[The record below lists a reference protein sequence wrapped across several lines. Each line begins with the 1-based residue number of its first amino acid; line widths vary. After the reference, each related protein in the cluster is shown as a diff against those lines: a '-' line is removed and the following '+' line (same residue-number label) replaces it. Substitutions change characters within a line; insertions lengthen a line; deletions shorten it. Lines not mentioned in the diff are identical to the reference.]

1 MGNNKNKCRV
11 KHIKHNFFGGNKM
24 SEEFDPK
31 DLRVWIEVPTE
42 DTMKEFVQV
51 IKIAKNMKTGK
62 IWMFIDRVHKQNK
75 DLSKPLGF
83 VQLNNAQILMLAQAL
98 ASVFITAERYVPAD
112 VAINLI
118 KGGIRILE

>member
-1 MGNNKNKCRV
+1 
-11 KHIKHNFFGGNKM
+11 M

-51 IKIAKNMKTGK
+51 IKIAKNVKTGK

-112 VAINLI
+112 VAVNLI